1 MLYKSINLIVT
12 IFLSFIVAEIFAQ
25 DTVTVMQYNLLQYSN
40 SASACI
46 PIAEKTGYIK
56 TICKYVKPDILGVN
70 ELYPNATTADYL
82 LNNALNTD
90 GVTYYKRSTYSNLAG
105 SDLVNALYYNDNKL
119 GLISNTP
126 IQTVYRDI
134 NIFKLFYRASN
145 LATTHDT
152 IYLRVVVAHL
162 KASNTPTDAASRSQ
176 MTNDLMNY
184 LTNINVANN
193 YLFQGDCNLY
203 TSAEQAYQ
211 NLISS
216 SNANMRFYDPIN
228 RAGNWNGNSSFKD
241 IHTQSTHNSGSSCY
255 ITGGLDDRFDL
266 ILISNDVR
274 TGNKKVSYIAGSYK
288 AIGQDGNHFNN
299 DLTASPANN
308 SAPTAVIN
316 ALYGNSDHLPVSL
329 KLKVT
334 PTSSG
339 IESMESNGISNL
351 EIVNPFADK
360 LEISFFAT
368 KPSKS
373 TIQIINSLGTVCHEC
388 KIAVKQDENNFIIP
402 VNLPKGIYFLK
413 IIGEN
418 KIQFV
423 KKIVRN

>member
-228 RAGNWNGNSSFKD
+228 RAGNWNGNLSFKD

-288 AIGQDGNHFNN
+288 AIGQDGKHFNN
-299 DLTASPANN
+299 DLTASPTNN

-418 KIQFV
+418 NIQFV